1 MLDDGEPEPGA
12 ADRAAARLVDAVEAL
27 GQARDMLGR
36 DAVALVADR
45 QADAVALARQ
55 FDGHRRAGA
64 AVFHR
69 VRDDVVRKLAELR
82 RVAEHRLRRV
92 AQLRDNIAGAPPF
105 AVANLRDR
113 GANARRQVAR
123 PSLAGSAVG
132 LYARQGQEGDD

>member
-1 MLDDGEPEPGA
+1 
-12 ADRAAARLVDAVEAL
+12 
-27 GQARDMLGR
+27 MLGC

-92 AQLRDNIAGAPPF
+92 AQLRDNIAGAPPL
-105 AVANLRDR
+105 AVAQLPDR
-113 GANARRQVAR
+113 GENDPRQYDRRNRAREATGSDAR
-123 PSLAGSAVG
+123 EREEAEDELLASPPLPRA
-132 LYARQGQEGDD
+132 ARHETH